1 MELESEGQDTD
12 GLEGEHDTGEKE
24 ENLED
29 ETQLAGRPRDIQHLR
44 TP

>member
-1 MELESEGQDTD
+1 MELECEEQDTD
-12 GLEGEHDTGEKE
+12 GLEGGHDTGEKE

-29 ETQLAGRPRDIQHLR
+29 ETQLAGKPRDIQPLR